1 MPEKPDRILLVEGR
15 DDKEVVYQF
24 CNYHSI
30 NNRALFDAE
39 TKGGYERLRDDLMV
53 RPHTGMKV
61 IGAIVDADTDPHGR
75 WHSLRSVLLD
85 SGYIDFPN
93 EPLEGGTIVPGMAGL
108 PSIGIWLMPNNKLV
122 GMLEDFLA
130 SLIREGDVLL
140 ERAVSCVDGI
150 PSEQRRFRDT
160 YRSKALMHTWLAW
173 QEEPGTPLGLAMTKR
188 YLDADHALA
197 RQFLQWLLRLF
208 SSP

>member
-1 MPEKPDRILLVEGR
+1 MPAKPDRILLVEGR
-15 DDKEVVYQF
+15 EDREVVYQF

-30 NNRALFDAE
+30 NNRALFDVE
-39 TKGGYERLRDDLMV
+39 TKDGYERLRDDLMV
-53 RPHTGMKV
+53 RPLTGVKV
-61 IGAIVDADTDPHGR
+61 IGAIDDADTDPHGR
-75 WHSLRSVLLD
+75 WHSLRNGLLD

-108 PSIGIWLMPNNKLV
+108 PSIGIWLMPNNKLI

-130 SLIREGDVLL
+130 SLIREEDVLL
-140 ERAVSCVDGI
+140 KKAVSCVDGI

-160 YRSKALMHTWLAW
+160 YRSKALIHTWLAW